1 MCPNREE
8 SGASCGNVNAL
19 EGTLGR
25 KELQFFALFQFCVIL
40 MFLEVALCRKVKP
53 KQKRQESRG
62 VFLLLVDFRGTCCCV
77 GLSPLTDGSGL
88 FSRDLSL
95 STPAHT
101 YTHPVWHVGSC
112 NRGDRGNHTA
122 TPPPAARGA
131 QCARPGAGACG
142 PCLPFLSSL
151 EAALPAAGGC
161 SCCPLRVCVYIC
173 PLTLL
178 RNQHHFR
185 ITKSG
190 FL

>member
-8 SGASCGNVNAL
+8 SGASCGNFNAL

-40 MFLEVALCRKVKP
+40 MFLEVALCRKVRP

-101 YTHPVWHVGSC
+101 YTHTVWHVGSC
-112 NRGDRGNHTA
+112 NRGDRGNHTLPRRRLQRVEPSA
-122 TPPPAARGA
+122 RVLELGPA
-131 QCARPGAGACG
+131 G
-142 PCLPFLSSL
+142 PASLFCLPWRQRCLRL
-151 EAALPAAGGC
+151 EAAAAVRFEC
-161 SCCPLRVCVYIC
+161 VCTSA
-173 PLTLL
+173 L
-178 RNQHHFR
+178 
-185 ITKSG
+185 
-190 FL
+190 